1 MVTTDIST
9 AVEQW
14 RTQGWTVV
22 HDLVPTEEIDAAV
35 EELWGHFP
43 HPVDYHSGN
52 PAAQAQFEGESTDL
66 RYQPTK
72 QGNAHQLKDVQ
83 NEGAEFRLRQFLGHV
98 LVPYDSYLLNRLQI
112 HPNVV
117 DFAKKAMGDEDIR
130 LYQARIWGKYTGVTN
145 YEQPFHQDRNHT
157 IVPDRVEPGWWNM
170 LGFLYLSDVE
180 EGVGPTQILSIG
192 DSPPGAN
199 PQSAAGR
206 RGSYLAYRTDV
217 WHRGVDLT
225 REGGSRFLMNIAFK
239 HAHHEWIGFDS
250 FQQNANRGPWSKFA
264 ASCSPDELALF
275 GAPRPGHPFWTPEL
289 VEALKERYQGIDIT
303 PWLEGL
309 DQ

>member
-1 MVTTDIST
+1 VVTTDIST

-22 HDLVPTEEIDAAV
+22 HDLVPTQEIDAAV

-72 QGNAHQLKDVQ
+72 QGNAHQLKDIQ

-98 LVPYDSYLLNRLQI
+98 LFPYDSYLLNRLQI

>member
-72 QGNAHQLKDVQ
+72 QGNAHQLKDIQ

-98 LVPYDSYLLNRLQI
+98 LFPYDSYLLNRLQI

-192 DSPPGAN
+192 DSPPGTN
-199 PQSAAGR
+199 PQAAAGR

>member
-1 MVTTDIST
+1 VVTTDIST

-52 PAAQAQFEGESTDL
+52 PAAQAQLEGESTDL

-72 QGNAHQLKDVQ
+72 QGNAHQLKDIQ

-98 LVPYDSYLLNRLQI
+98 LFPYDSYLLNRLQI

>member
-52 PAAQAQFEGESTDL
+52 PAAQAQLDGESTDL
-66 RYQPTK
+66 RYHPTK

-98 LVPYDSYLLNRLQI
+98 LFPYDSYLLNRLQI

-192 DSPPGAN
+192 DSPPGTN

-264 ASCSPDELALF
+264 ASCTPDELALF

>member
-1 MVTTDIST
+1 M
-9 AVEQW
+9 
-14 RTQGWTVV
+14 
-22 HDLVPTEEIDAAV
+22 
-35 EELWGHFP
+35 
-43 HPVDYHSGN
+43 
-52 PAAQAQFEGESTDL
+52 
-66 RYQPTK
+66 
-72 QGNAHQLKDVQ
+72 
-83 NEGAEFRLRQFLGHV
+83 RQFLGHV
-98 LVPYDSYLLNRLQI
+98 LFPYDSYLLNRLQI

-157 IVPDRVEPGWWNM
+157 IGPDRVEPGWWNM

-192 DSPPGAN
+192 DSPPGTN

-264 ASCSPDELALF
+264 ASCTPDELALF

>member
-52 PAAQAQFEGESTDL
+52 PAAQAQLDGESTDL
-66 RYQPTK
+66 RYQPTQ

-98 LVPYDSYLLNRLQI
+98 LFPYDSYLLNRLQI

-192 DSPPGAN
+192 DSPPGTN

-264 ASCSPDELALF
+264 ASCTPDELALF

>member
-35 EELWGHFP
+35 EELWDHFP
-43 HPVDYHSGN
+43 HPDDYHSGN

-72 QGNAHQLKDVQ
+72 QGNSHQLSDGQ
-83 NEGAEFRLRQFLGHV
+83 SEGAEFRLRQFLGHV
-98 LVPYDSYLLNRLQI
+98 LFPYDSYLLNRLQI

-180 EGVGPTQILSIG
+180 EGVGPTEILSLG
-192 DSPPGAN
+192 DSPPGTN

-225 REGGSRFLMNIAFK
+225 REGGSRFLMNMAFK

-264 ASCSPDELALF
+264 ASCTPDELALF
-275 GAPRPGHPFWTPEL
+275 GAPRPGHPFWTAEL
-289 VEALKERYQGIDIT
+289 VEALRERYHGIDIT

-309 DQ
+309 DK

>member
-1 MVTTDIST
+1 
-9 AVEQW
+9 
-14 RTQGWTVV
+14 
-22 HDLVPTEEIDAAV
+22 
-35 EELWGHFP
+35 
-43 HPVDYHSGN
+43 
-52 PAAQAQFEGESTDL
+52 
-66 RYQPTK
+66 
-72 QGNAHQLKDVQ
+72 
-83 NEGAEFRLRQFLGHV
+83 
-98 LVPYDSYLLNRLQI
+98 
-112 HPNVV
+112 
-117 DFAKKAMGDEDIR
+117 MGDEDIR

-180 EGVGPTQILSIG
+180 EGVGPTEILSLG
-192 DSPPGAN
+192 DSPPGTN

-225 REGGSRFLMNIAFK
+225 REGGSRFLMNMAFK
-239 HAHHEWIGFDS
+239 HAQHEWIGFDS

-264 ASCSPDELALF
+264 ASCTPDELALF
-275 GAPRPGHPFWTPEL
+275 GAPRPGHPFWTAEL
-289 VEALKERYQGIDIT
+289 VEALRERYHGIDIT

-309 DQ
+309 DK

>member
-98 LVPYDSYLLNRLQI
+98 LFPYDSYLLNRLQI

-199 PQSAAGR
+199 PQSATGR

>member
-22 HDLVPTEEIDAAV
+22 HDLVPTQEIDAAV

-72 QGNAHQLKDVQ
+72 QGNAHQLKDIQ

-98 LVPYDSYLLNRLQI
+98 LFPYDSYLLNRLQI

>member
-52 PAAQAQFEGESTDL
+52 PAAQAQLEGESTDL

-98 LVPYDSYLLNRLQI
+98 LFPYDSYLLNRLQI

-206 RGSYLAYRTDV
+206 RGSFLAYRTDV

-275 GAPRPGHPFWTPEL
+275 GTPRPGHPFWTPEL

>member
-52 PAAQAQFEGESTDL
+52 PAAQAQLEGESTDL

-98 LVPYDSYLLNRLQI
+98 LFPYDSYLLNRLQI

-192 DSPPGAN
+192 DSPPGTN
-199 PQSAAGR
+199 PQAAAGR

-264 ASCSPDELALF
+264 ASCTPDELALF

-289 VEALKERYQGIDIT
+289 VQALKERYQGIDIT

>member
-52 PAAQAQFEGESTDL
+52 PAAQAQLEGESTDL

-98 LVPYDSYLLNRLQI
+98 LFPYDSYLLNRLQI

-192 DSPPGAN
+192 DSPPGTN
-199 PQSAAGR
+199 PQAAAGR

>member
-1 MVTTDIST
+1 VVTTDIST

-72 QGNAHQLKDVQ
+72 QGNAHQLKDIQ

-98 LVPYDSYLLNRLQI
+98 LFPYDSYLLNRLQI

-239 HAHHEWIGFDS
+239 HAHHEWIGFES

>member
-98 LVPYDSYLLNRLQI
+98 LFPYDSYLLNRLQI
-112 HPNVV
+112 HPNMV

>member
-52 PAAQAQFEGESTDL
+52 PAAQAQLEGESTDL

-98 LVPYDSYLLNRLQI
+98 LFPYDSYLLNRLQI

-192 DSPPGAN
+192 DSPPGTN
-199 PQSAAGR
+199 PQAAAGR

-309 DQ
+309 YQ

>member
-52 PAAQAQFEGESTDL
+52 PAAQAQLEGESTDL

-72 QGNAHQLKDVQ
+72 QGNAHQLKDIQ

-98 LVPYDSYLLNRLQI
+98 LFPYDSYLLNRLQI

>member
-52 PAAQAQFEGESTDL
+52 PAAQAQLEGESTDL

-98 LVPYDSYLLNRLQI
+98 LFPYDSYLLNRLQI

-192 DSPPGAN
+192 DSPPGTN
-199 PQSAAGR
+199 PQAAAGR

-264 ASCSPDELALF
+264 ASCTPDELALF

-303 PWLEGL
+303 PWLEGI

>member
-1 MVTTDIST
+1 VVTTDIST

-52 PAAQAQFEGESTDL
+52 PAAQAQLEGESTDL

-98 LVPYDSYLLNRLQI
+98 LFPYDSYLLNRLQI

-192 DSPPGAN
+192 DSPPGTN
-199 PQSAAGR
+199 PQAAAGR

-264 ASCSPDELALF
+264 ASCTPDELALF

>member
-52 PAAQAQFEGESTDL
+52 PAAQAQFEGESTEL

-98 LVPYDSYLLNRLQI
+98 LFPYDSYLLNRLQI

-180 EGVGPTQILSIG
+180 EDVGPTQILSIG
-192 DSPPGAN
+192 DSPPGTN

-264 ASCSPDELALF
+264 ASCTPDELALF

>member
-35 EELWGHFP
+35 EELWDHFP
-43 HPVDYHSGN
+43 HPDDYHSGN

-72 QGNAHQLKDVQ
+72 QGNSHQLSDGQ
-83 NEGAEFRLRQFLGHV
+83 SEGAEFRLRQFLGHV
-98 LVPYDSYLLNRLQI
+98 LFPYDSYLLNRLQI

-180 EGVGPTQILSIG
+180 EGVGPTEILSLG
-192 DSPPGAN
+192 DSPPGTN

-225 REGGSRFLMNIAFK
+225 REGGSVSYTHLTLPTKA
-239 HAHHEWIGFDS
+239 
-250 FQQNANRGPWSKFA
+250 
-264 ASCSPDELALF
+264 
-275 GAPRPGHPFWTPEL
+275 
-289 VEALKERYQGIDIT
+289 
-303 PWLEGL
+303 
-309 DQ
+309 

>member
-35 EELWGHFP
+35 EELWVHFP

-98 LVPYDSYLLNRLQI
+98 LFPYDSYLLNRLQI

-192 DSPPGAN
+192 DSPPGTN
-199 PQSAAGR
+199 PQAAAGR

>member
-1 MVTTDIST
+1 
-9 AVEQW
+9 
-14 RTQGWTVV
+14 
-22 HDLVPTEEIDAAV
+22 
-35 EELWGHFP
+35 
-43 HPVDYHSGN
+43 
-52 PAAQAQFEGESTDL
+52 
-66 RYQPTK
+66 
-72 QGNAHQLKDVQ
+72 
-83 NEGAEFRLRQFLGHV
+83 
-98 LVPYDSYLLNRLQI
+98 DSYLLNRLQI
-112 HPNVV
+112 HPTVV

-264 ASCSPDELALF
+264 ASCTPDELALF

>member
-98 LVPYDSYLLNRLQI
+98 LFPYDSYLLKRLQI

-145 YEQPFHQDRNHT
+145 YEQPFHHDRNPT

>member
-1 MVTTDIST
+1 VVTTDIST

-98 LVPYDSYLLNRLQI
+98 LFPYDSYLLNRLQI

-217 WHRGVDLT
+217 WHRVVDLT

-275 GAPRPGHPFWTPEL
+275 GAPRTGHPFWTPEL

>member
-98 LVPYDSYLLNRLQI
+98 LFPYDSYLLNRLQI

-192 DSPPGAN
+192 DSPPGTN
-199 PQSAAGR
+199 PQAAAGR

>member
-52 PAAQAQFEGESTDL
+52 PAAQAQLEGESTDL

-98 LVPYDSYLLNRLQI
+98 LFPYDSYLLNRLQI

>member
-52 PAAQAQFEGESTDL
+52 PAAQAQLEGESTDL

-98 LVPYDSYLLNRLQI
+98 LFPYDSYLLNRLQI

-192 DSPPGAN
+192 DSPPGTN
-199 PQSAAGR
+199 PQAAAGR

-264 ASCSPDELALF
+264 ASCTPDELALF

>member
-98 LVPYDSYLLNRLQI
+98 LFPYDSYLLNRLQI

-206 RGSYLAYRTDV
+206 RGSFLAYRTDV

>member
-52 PAAQAQFEGESTDL
+52 PAAQAQLEGESTDL

-72 QGNAHQLKDVQ
+72 QGNAHQVKDVQ

-98 LVPYDSYLLNRLQI
+98 LFPYDSYLLNRLQI

>member
-35 EELWGHFP
+35 EELWDHFP
-43 HPVDYHSGN
+43 HPIDYHSGH

-72 QGNAHQLKDVQ
+72 QGNSHQLSDGQ
-83 NEGAEFRLRQFLGHV
+83 SEGAEFRLRQFLGHV
-98 LVPYDSYLLNRLQI
+98 LFPYDSYLLNRLQI

-145 YEQPFHQDRNHT
+145 YEQQFHQDRNHT

-192 DSPPGAN
+192 DSPPGTN
-199 PQSAAGR
+199 PQAAAGR

-264 ASCSPDELALF
+264 ASCTPDELALF

>member
-52 PAAQAQFEGESTDL
+52 PAAQAQLEGESTDL
-66 RYQPTK
+66 RYQPPK

-98 LVPYDSYLLNRLQI
+98 LFPYDSYLLNRLQI
-112 HPNVV
+112 HHNVV

-192 DSPPGAN
+192 DSPPGTN
-199 PQSAAGR
+199 PQAAAGR

-264 ASCSPDELALF
+264 ASCTPDELALF

>member
-98 LVPYDSYLLNRLQI
+98 LFPYDSYLLNRLQI

-192 DSPPGAN
+192 DSPPGTN
-199 PQSAAGR
+199 PQAAAGR

-264 ASCSPDELALF
+264 ASCTPDELALF

-289 VEALKERYQGIDIT
+289 VQALKERYQGIDIT
-303 PWLEGL
+303 PWLEGI